1 MTIQEQF
8 SCMVGAYYGVAEM
21 DEYPL
26 KEYVLY
32 DLEVFI
38 KRFVS
43 EHPNVNFSYL
53 QQSEFV
59 FQHTLFKTKLQDA
72 LLILPKLNVSMEFL
86 FLIKKRIREIQENE
100 SF

>member
-8 SCMVGAYYGVAEM
+8 SCMVGAYYGVEEM

-53 QQSEFV
+53 QQSEYV
-59 FQHTLFKTKLQDA
+59 FQHTLFKTKLQVN
-72 LLILPKLNVSMEFL
+72 ILVCHTML
-86 FLIKKRIREIQENE
+86 Q
-100 SF
+100 